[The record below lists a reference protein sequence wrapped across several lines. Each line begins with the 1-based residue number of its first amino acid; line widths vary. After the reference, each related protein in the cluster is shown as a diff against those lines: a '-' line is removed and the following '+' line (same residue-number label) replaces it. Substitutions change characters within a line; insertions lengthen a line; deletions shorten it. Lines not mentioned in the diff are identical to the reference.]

1 MKLTFSNIDQFIGRK
16 VRIVKV
22 CAPFIGL
29 NVLGKIDYI
38 DSTDNGIFLKNLKIN
53 VNPNWIELVSDEAT
67 DIKMEIN
74 EKTIFNPFMI

>member
-16 VRIVKV
+16 IRIIKV

-29 NVLGKIDYI
+29 NVLGKVDYI
-38 DSTDNGIFLKNLKIN
+38 DSTKNGIFLKNLKIN
-53 VNPNWIELVSDEAT
+53 VNPNWIELVNDEDI

-74 EKTIFNPFMI
+74 ENTIFDPFL